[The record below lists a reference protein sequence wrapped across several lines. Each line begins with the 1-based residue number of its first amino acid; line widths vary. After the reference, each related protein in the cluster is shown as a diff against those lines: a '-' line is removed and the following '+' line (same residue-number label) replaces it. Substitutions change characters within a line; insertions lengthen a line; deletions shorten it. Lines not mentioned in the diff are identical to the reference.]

1 MDFGAVGKE
10 KGGLEP
16 KEVSSVCSVHT
27 SCTFSFLCL
36 PSCASTDRS
45 QSSTA
50 YVPCFLKLPV
60 KEFFTF
66 FYLQSSLLTPSS
78 KGLRHESLGTQ
89 ARRQMS
95 KTLHGLPPSRWET
108 VTRSSGSGLAP
119 TPLGCVLPRR
129 ILRFSPKQTS
139 GATLFPIL
147 PKGGF
152 KYDPVKE

>member
-1 MDFGAVGKE
+1 MPSFCNMIS
-10 KGGLEP
+10 KG
-16 KEVSSVCSVHT
+16 
-27 SCTFSFLCL
+27 
-36 PSCASTDRS
+36 S

-152 KYDPVKE
+152 KYDPVKEWKTRCIAKLFVSGKQVKSVKTC